1 MLWLRCQDPNWQGF
15 LLFSPHRL
23 RELEVGW
30 DSSRFAVSCKFHEFV
45 VKIPVGKFCRIV
57 AKIPIGISRILW
69 SWLGYFNC
77 YGFVVKISYGIPK
90 FLVLRWKNPG
100 WVTSNFVVSWSR
112 PRLEYFKFCCFMAKI
127 PVGIPQVLWL
137 RGLDIASFVAS
148 WSRSRLGYRKFCPFV
163 VKIPLFFTSNF
174 VASSSRYRLGHLK
187 FWGFVGKIPVGI
199 PQFLCLRKQ
208 EPG

>member
-1 MLWLRCQDPNWQGF
+1 MPQESWRRNPDL
-15 LLFSPHRL
+15 
-23 RELEVGW
+23 VW
-30 DSSRFAVSCKFHEFV
+30 DTSSFMA
-45 VKIPVGKFCRIV
+45 
-57 AKIPIGISRILW
+57 
-69 SWLGYFNC
+69 
-77 YGFVVKISYGIPK
+77 
-90 FLVLRWKNPG
+90 
-100 WVTSNFVVSWSR
+100 SWSR
-112 PRLEYFKFCCFMAKI
+112 YRLGYSKSFTASRSGCRLGYLEFCCFVAKI

-137 RGLDIASFVAS
+137 RGLDIAGFVAS

-174 VASSSRYRLGHLK
+174 VVSSSRYRLGYLK